1 MTHQATDGVAI
12 PQVLRRLTMRK
23 EPKNT
28 TDARTTQDHAL
39 APDRPVP
46 LRRWS
51 VADLVARAFAVAAL
65 EGNSSPALEGH

>member
-1 MTHQATDGVAI
+1 MS
-12 PQVLRRLTMRK
+12 K
-23 EPKNT
+23 EPKNP
-28 TDARTTQDHAL
+28 TDARTTHDHAS
-39 APDRPVP
+39 APARPVP